1 MWKHNTCKTYTHTR
15 KEESTLQ
22 RPPYKDLP
30 NANCVK
36 KVVKGGGGG
45 GGGGGGF

>member
-1 MWKHNTCKTYTHTR
+1 LEWGGRSQTYTHTR
-15 KEESTLQ
+15 EEESTLQ

-36 KVVKGGGGG
+36 KGGGGG
-45 GGGGGGF
+45 CCALISRS